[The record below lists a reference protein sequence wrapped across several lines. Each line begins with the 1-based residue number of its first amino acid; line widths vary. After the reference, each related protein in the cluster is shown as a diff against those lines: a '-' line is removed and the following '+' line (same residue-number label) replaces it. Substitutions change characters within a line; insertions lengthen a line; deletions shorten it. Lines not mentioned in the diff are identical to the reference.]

1 MITEDKLDS
10 LMSEAINHLADD
22 NPKMG
27 VEALVEIADVF
38 AKAGMPQEIFYG
50 IRKHI
55 IDQATAKTDSLFI
68 LEKVKLAEKAHQK
81 LGSGIIT
88 ALH

>member
-1 MITEDKLDS
+1 MMTEDKLDS
-10 LMSEAINHLADD
+10 LMTEAINHLVDD

-38 AKAGMPQEIFYG
+38 AKAGMPRQTFEG

-55 IDQATAKTDSLFI
+55 IQQAIGKTDSLFI
-68 LEKVKLAEKAHQK
+68 LEKVKLAEKQHQK
-81 LGSGIIT
+81 LSSGIIQI
-88 ALH
+88 H

>member
-1 MITEDKLDS
+1 MTPEKLDS
-10 LMSEAINHLADD
+10 LMTEAISHLADD

-38 AKAGMPQEIFYG
+38 AKAGMPQEVFLG

-55 IDQATAKTDSLFI
+55 IQQATDKTDTLFI
-68 LEKVKLAEKAHQK
+68 LEKVKLAEKQHQK
-81 LGSGIIT
+81 LSSGIIQI
-88 ALH
+88 H